1 MTVPLRIQPA
11 AHALSPEA
19 ATAPVVVPAAPS
31 PAEFGGIAFSERGS
45 SERDDGPSERVDG
58 RAAAAV
64 IAAGV
69 GCAAFGVAVVVAESV
84 TAVKKMLTLSAAA
97 GPLSGKAVV
106 AVVIYAIFWLLLHLA
121 LRRTQTKITTVG
133 RLTIVLLVIGLLGTF
148 PPFYG
153 LIAGH

>member
-1 MTVPLRIQPA
+1 VTVPLHVRPA
-11 AHALSPEA
+11 ARALSPEA
-19 ATAPVVVPAAPS
+19 ATAPVVVPAAPGS
-31 PAEFGGIAFSERGS
+31 AESGGTAS
-45 SERDDGPSERVDG
+45 SEKDDGPSERVDG

-64 IAAGV
+64 ISAGV
-69 GCAAFGVAVVVAESV
+69 GCAAFGIGVVVAESV

-106 AVVIYAIFWLLLHLA
+106 AVVIYAIFWVLLHIA

-133 RLTIVLLVIGLLGTF
+133 RLTIVLLGIGLLGTF

>member
-1 MTVPLRIQPA
+1 MTVPLRVRPA
-11 AHALSPEA
+11 AHLLSLSPEA
-19 ATAPVVVPAAPS
+19 TTAPVVVHAAPGS
-31 PAEFGGIAFSERGS
+31 AESGGTAS
-45 SERDDGPSERVDG
+45 SETDDGRPERVDG
-58 RAAAAV
+58 RAAAAM

-69 GCAAFGVAVVVAESV
+69 GCAAFGIAVVVAESV
-84 TAVKKMLTLSAAA
+84 TAVKQMLILSAAA

-106 AVVIYAIFWLLLHLA
+106 AVVIYAIFWLILHIA

-133 RLTIVLLVIGLLGTF
+133 RLTIVLLAIGLLGTF